1 MMKFERNYRICGL
14 IKCLTGLH
22 IGGIAEELK
31 IGGTD
36 SPVIMDSVLNL
47 PYIPGSSLKGKMRSL
62 LEVRHSEDWLMKN
75 GDVHTCSDPSCDLC
89 ATFGR
94 SAAEK
99 IEGGPT
105 RIIVRDSYP
114 NQETRAFWDS
124 TEDILHGTEVKGENF
139 LNRITSMATPRF
151 IERVPAGSS
160 FDLEIIFSQYGEDD
174 KKRLKLV
181 LEAMTLLEDN
191 YLGASGSRGYGKIR
205 FTDLALME
213 KTVEDYR
220 RGADWK
226 PHEKTK
232 GATTAR
238 EILGLLSAE

>member
-1 MMKFERNYRICGL
+1 MKFERNYRICGV
-14 IKCLTGLH
+14 IECLTGLH

-62 LEVRHSEDWLMKN
+62 LEVRHSDKWLMN
-75 GDVHTCSDPSCDLC
+75 GGDVHTCKEPSCDLC
-89 ATFGR
+89 VTFGR

-114 NQETRAFWDS
+114 DQKTRALWDS

-151 IERVPAGSS
+151 IERVPAGESHGHRRQRLRS
-160 FDLEIIFSQYGEDD
+160 VSQDS
-174 KKRLKLV
+174 L
-181 LEAMTLLEDN
+181 
-191 YLGASGSRGYGKIR
+191 
-205 FTDLALME
+205 
-213 KTVEDYR
+213 
-220 RGADWK
+220 
-226 PHEKTK
+226 P
-232 GATTAR
+232 
-238 EILGLLSAE
+238 